1 MSQSLVMV
9 VDDEPDIRD
18 LVREILEDEGYA
30 VVVAEDVK
38 TAREAIEERLPD
50 LVLLD
55 IWMPEQDGV
64 SLLKEWRDRGALKF
78 PVVMIS
84 GHGTV
89 ETAVEATRLGAV
101 DFIEKP
107 LSLARLLLS
116 VEKAISSFNSSDAS
130 PELVRDRNIPQL
142 IGGSAYVANLRE
154 TIEKS
159 AATSE
164 TGVLIQGER
173 ATGKQLI
180 AQHIHRLSGHNVGG
194 PEQNA
199 RSDSPFIQLRCDSLS
214 ESGAARDLLGDANST
229 GYLESANGGTLC
241 LVDVEELSQAGQTL
255 LLDVLE
261 KGVID
266 RGLDQSVAFDARI
279 IATSTVDL
287 SALLARGLFN
297 ESLYYRLAVLVIN
310 TLPLREHREDVPAL
324 LNYYV
329 DRLVEQEG
337 MSYRHF
343 TVAAQNHLRNKD
355 WPGNVL
361 ELVNVVQRLLILG
374 DDVEIDVAEIE
385 KLTGSDHD
393 KGYEVSGDTMRLPL
407 DVPLREARTEFEKL
421 YLQRQLDRV
430 DGNIVELARI
440 VGMER
445 THLYRKLRSVGI
457 QAGRKRG

>member
-18 LVREILEDEGYA
+18 LVKEILEDEGYA
-30 VVVAEDVK
+30 VIVAEDVSV
-38 TAREAIEERLPD
+38 AREAIAERVPD

-55 IWMPEQDGV
+55 IWMPEQDGI
-64 SLLKEWRDRGALKF
+64 SLLKEWRDSGQLKF

-107 LSLARLLLS
+107 LSLARLLLAA
-116 VEKAISSFNSSDAS
+116 EKAISNFALPDQQN
-130 PELVRDRNIPQL
+130 RNVEKKLPL
-142 IGGSAYVANLRE
+142 IVGTSAYATELRA

-159 AATSE
+159 ASNSD

-173 ATGKQLI
+173 ATGKLLV
-180 AQHIHRLSGHNVGG
+180 AQHIHQASNRR
-194 PEQNA
+194 EQ
-199 RSDSPFIQLRCDSLS
+199 PFVTLRCDSLS
-214 ESGAARDLLGDANST
+214 DMNAERELLGNANNV
-229 GYLESANGGTLC
+229 GYLGSVNGGTLC
-241 LVDVEELSQAGQTL
+241 LTDLDELPKTAQGIILAAVESGELN
-255 LLDVLE
+255 V
-261 KGVID
+261 
-266 RGLDQSVAFDARI
+266 RGKTTPFNARI
-279 IATSTVDL
+279 IACCATDTQKAVASGD
-287 SALLARGLFN
+287 FN
-297 ESLYYRLAVLVIN
+297 EALYYRLAVLVIN
-310 TLPLREHREDVPAL
+310 TIPLRDHREDVPAL
-324 LNYYV
+324 LTYTV

-337 MSYRHF
+337 LPYRHF
-343 TVAAQNHLRNKD
+343 SVSAQNKLRNMD

-361 ELVNVVQRLLILG
+361 ELINFVQRLLILG
-374 DDVEIDVAEIE
+374 NGVEIDLSEVEQLHGNDRE
-385 KLTGSDHD
+385 RS
-393 KGYEVSGDTMRLPL
+393 YEMSGDVMKLPL

-421 YLQRQLDRV
+421 YLLRQLEKV

-457 QAGRKRG
+457 KAGRKRG

>member
-1 MSQSLVMV
+1 MRQSLIMV

-38 TAREAIEERLPD
+38 TAREAIAERLPD

-64 SLLKEWRDRGALKF
+64 SLLKEWREQGTLKF

-116 VEKAISSFNSSDAS
+116 VEKALSSFSRTDVEAERGNRRELPQLAGSSDYINDLRQTIQKTA
-130 PELVRDRNIPQL
+130 
-142 IGGSAYVANLRE
+142 AN
-154 TIEKS
+154 
-159 AATSE
+159 SE
-164 TGVLIQGER
+164 AGVLIQGER

-180 AQHIHRLSGHNVGG
+180 AQHIHKAGNRAS
-194 PEQNA
+194 E
-199 RSDSPFIQLRCDSLS
+199 PFIQLRCDSLS
-214 ESGAARDLLGDANST
+214 ESGTSRDLLGDANSA

-241 LVDVEELSQAGQTL
+241 LIDLEELSPAAQSL

-261 KGVID
+261 KGVLD
-266 RGLDQSVAFDARI
+266 RGLEQPVPFNARI
-279 IATSTVDL
+279 IATTTVDMP
-287 SALLARGLFN
+287 ALLAQGHFSEL
-297 ESLYYRLAVLVIN
+297 LYYRLAVLMIN

-324 LNYYV
+324 LSYYV
-329 DRLVEQEG
+329 DRFVEQDG

-343 TVAAQNHLRNKD
+343 TVAAQNHLRNRD

-374 DDVEIDVAEIE
+374 DDVEVDVAEIE
-385 KLTGSDHD
+385 ELSRGELEAGS
-393 KGYEVSGDTMRLPL
+393 EVSGDIMRIPL
-407 DVPLREARTEFEKL
+407 NVPLREARTEFERL

-430 DGNIVELARI
+430 DGNIVELANN

-457 QAGRKRG
+457 QAGRKRSSD

>member
-38 TAREAIEERLPD
+38 TAREAIVERVPD

-64 SLLKEWRDRGALKF
+64 SLLKEWRDQGKLQF

-116 VEKAISSFNSSDAS
+116 VEKAISSFNRNDTAS
-130 PELVRDRNIPQL
+130 GVVRESNIPN
-142 IGGSAYVANLRE
+142 IVGSGKYISELRE

-159 AATSE
+159 AASND

-173 ATGKQLI
+173 ATGKRLI
-180 AQHIHRLSGHNVGG
+180 AQHIHRNGKG
-194 PEQNA
+194 A
-199 RSDSPFIQLRCDSLS
+199 ATPFIQLRCDGLS
-214 ESGAARDLLGDANST
+214 ESDIARDLLGDQNSS
-229 GYLESANGGTLC
+229 GYFESGAASEVPFN
-241 LVDVEELSQAGQTL
+241 
-255 LLDVLE
+255 
-261 KGVID
+261 
-266 RGLDQSVAFDARI
+266 ARV
-279 IATSTVDL
+279 IATTTVDL
-287 SALLARGLFN
+287 SARVSQGLFVD
-297 ESLYYRLAVLVIN
+297 SLYYRLAVLVIN
-310 TLPLREHREDVPAL
+310 TLPLREHREDIPAF

-329 DRLVEQEG
+329 DWLVEQEG
-337 MSYRHF
+337 LSYRHF
-343 TVAAQNHLRNKD
+343 SVAAQNHLRNKD
-355 WPGNVL
+355 WSGNVL

-374 DDVEIDVAEIE
+374 DDIEIDVAEIE
-385 KLTGSDHD
+385 KLVGDD
-393 KGYEVSGDTMRLPL
+393 QERNYEVSGDTMRLPL
-407 DVPLREARTEFEKL
+407 DVPLREARAEFERL

-430 DGNIVELARI
+430 DGNIVELATI

>member
-30 VVVAEDVK
+30 VVVAENVK

-64 SLLKEWRDRGALKF
+64 SLLKEWRDQGALQF

-116 VEKAISSFNSSDAS
+116 VGKAISGFNQPDTA
-130 PELVRDRNIPQL
+130 PGPAKVRNIPMIAGNSTYITGL
-142 IGGSAYVANLRE
+142 LE

-159 AATSE
+159 AAIND
-164 TGVLIQGER
+164 TGVLIHGER

-180 AQHIHRLSGHNVGG
+180 AQHIHNV
-194 PEQNA
+194 
-199 RSDSPFIQLRCDSLS
+199 SDRAAQPFIQLRCDSLS
-214 ESGAARDLLGDANST
+214 ESGAARDLLGDANSP

-241 LVDVEELSQAGQTL
+241 LVDVEELTAAGQTII
-255 LLDVLE
+255 LDVLE
-261 KGVID
+261 KGLID
-266 RGLDQSVAFDARI
+266 RGLQQPVAFNARVV
-279 IATSTVDL
+279 ATSTVDL
-287 SALLARGLFN
+287 SALPAQGDFN
-297 ESLYYRLAVLVIN
+297 EALYYRLAVLVIE

-374 DDVEIDVAEIE
+374 DDVEIDVEEIE
-385 KLTGSDHD
+385 ALVGREETKNYSI
-393 KGYEVSGDTMRLPL
+393 SGDTMRLPL
-407 DVPLREARTEFEKL
+407 DVPLREARTEFERL

>member
-1 MSQSLVMV
+1 MSQSLIMV

-38 TAREAIEERLPD
+38 TAREVISEKLPD

-64 SLLKEWRDRGALKF
+64 SLLKEWRDQGSLKF

-116 VEKAISSFNSSDAS
+116 VEKAISTFSKSDVS
-130 PELVRDRNIPQL
+130 PDPARDRNLPQ
-142 IGGSAYVANLRE
+142 IAGSSPYINGLRE
-154 TIEKS
+154 VIEKTAS
-159 AATSE
+159 VNE
-164 TGVLIQGER
+164 TGVLVQGER
-173 ATGKQLI
+173 ATGKLLV
-180 AQHIHRLSGHNVGG
+180 AQHIHNT
-194 PEQNA
+194 
-199 RSDSPFIQLRCDSLS
+199 SDRANQPFIHLRCDSLS
-214 ESGAARDLLGDANST
+214 ESGAAHELLGDSNSP

-241 LVDVEELSQAGQTL
+241 LIDVEELSAAGQAL

-261 KGVID
+261 KGMID
-266 RGLDQSVAFDARI
+266 RGLEQPVAFDARI
-279 IATSTVDL
+279 IATSAVDL
-287 SALLARGLFN
+287 SALLAQGYFN

-385 KLTGSDHD
+385 KLVGREQE

-407 DVPLREARTEFEKL
+407 DVPLREARAEFEKL

>member
-1 MSQSLVMV
+1 MSQSTVMV

-38 TAREAIEERLPD
+38 SAREAIGESVPD

-64 SLLKEWRDRGALKF
+64 SLLKEWRDEGKLKF

-116 VEKAISSFNSSDAS
+116 VEKAISSFEADDA
-130 PELVRDRNIPQL
+130 LVGSREERDIPQL
-142 IGGSAYVANLRE
+142 IGSSRYITELHE
-154 TIEKS
+154 KIEKS
-159 AATSE
+159 SANND

-180 AQHIHRLSGHNVGG
+180 AQHVHAASKAAGG
-194 PEQNA
+194 
-199 RSDSPFIQLRCDSLS
+199 PFIQLRCDSLS
-214 ESGAARDLLGDANST
+214 ESGAARDLLGDSNSS
-229 GYLESANGGTLC
+229 GFLESANGGTLC
-241 LVDVEELSQAGQTL
+241 LLDVEELSSIAQNVI
-255 LLDVLE
+255 LDVIE
-261 KGVID
+261 TGSIV
-266 RGLDQSVAFDARI
+266 RGPGQSVPVNARI
-279 IATSTVDL
+279 VATTTTDL
-287 SALLARGLFN
+287 SRQVTQGAFN
-297 ESLYYRLAVLVIN
+297 ESLYYRLSVLVID
-310 TLPLREHREDVPAL
+310 TMPLRDHREDVPAL

-329 DRLVEQEG
+329 DRMVEQEG
-337 MSYRHF
+337 LTYRHF
-343 TVAAQNHLRNKD
+343 SVAAQNHLRNRE
-355 WPGNVL
+355 WTGNVL

-374 DDVEIDVAEIE
+374 DEVEIDLPEIE
-385 KLTGSDHD
+385 KLVGNDAEKS
-393 KGYEVSGDTMRLPL
+393 YEVNADTMRLPL
-407 DVPLREARTEFEKL
+407 DVPLREARTEFERL

>member
-1 MSQSLVMV
+1 MSQSLIMV

-38 TAREAIEERLPD
+38 TAREAIAERLPD

-64 SLLKEWRDRGALKF
+64 SLLKEWRDQGALKF

-116 VEKAISSFNSSDAS
+116 VEKAISAFNKPDAS
-130 PELVRDRNIPQL
+130 PHPVRDRNLPQL
-142 IGGSAYVANLRE
+142 AGSSPYIAGLRE
-154 TIEKS
+154 TIEKTAS
-159 AATSE
+159 VNE
-164 TGVLIQGER
+164 TGVLVQGER

-180 AQHIHRLSGHNVGG
+180 AQHIHNS
-194 PEQNA
+194 
-199 RSDSPFIQLRCDSLS
+199 SDRAGQPFIHLRCDSLS
-214 ESGAARDLLGDANST
+214 ESGAERDLLGDANSP
-229 GYLESANGGTLC
+229 GFLESANGGTLC
-241 LVDVEELSQAGQTL
+241 LVDVEELPPAGQLL

-261 KGVID
+261 KGVIV
-266 RGLDQSVAFDARI
+266 RGQESPVAFDARI

-287 SALLARGLFN
+287 SALPAQGHFN
-297 ESLYYRLAVLVIN
+297 ESLYYRLAVLVIH

-337 MSYRHF
+337 LSYRHF

-374 DDVEIDVAEIE
+374 DDIEIDVAEIE
-385 KLTGSDHD
+385 KLVGQEQEKS
-393 KGYEVSGDTMRLPL
+393 YEIGGDTMRLPL

-457 QAGRKRG
+457 QAGRKRD

>member
-9 VDDEPDIRD
+9 VDDEPDIRE

-38 TAREAIEERLPD
+38 TAREAIQERAPD

-64 SLLKEWRDRGALKF
+64 SLLKEWSDQGPLRF

-116 VEKAISSFNSSDAS
+116 VEKAISSFNKTATESGAARVRKI
-130 PELVRDRNIPQL
+130 PELA
-142 IGGSAYVANLRE
+142 GSSAYIADLRE
-154 TIEKS
+154 TIKKS
-159 AATSE
+159 ANTE
-164 TGVLIQGER
+164 TGVLVQGER
-173 ATGKQLI
+173 ATGKQLL
-180 AQHIHRLSGHNVGG
+180 AQQIH
-194 PEQNA
+194 NA
-199 RSDSPFIQLRCDSLS
+199 SPRTSKPFIQLRCDSLS
-214 ESGAARDLLGDANST
+214 ESGAARDLLGDANSP

-241 LVDVEELSQAGQTL
+241 LVDVEELSSAAQSL

-261 KGVID
+261 KGVLD
-266 RGLDQSVAFDARI
+266 RGLDQSVTFNARI
-279 IATSTVDL
+279 IATSTIDL
-287 SALLARGLFN
+287 SAAMAQGEFSEL
-297 ESLYYRLAVLVIN
+297 LYYRLAVLIIN

-324 LNYYV
+324 LKYYV
-329 DRLVEQEG
+329 DWFVEQEG
-337 MSYRHF
+337 MTYRHF
-343 TVAAQNHLRNKD
+343 TVAAQNHMRNKD

-361 ELVNVVQRLLILG
+361 ELVNVVQRLMILG
-374 DDVEIDVAEIE
+374 DDVEVDVAEIE
-385 KLTGSDHD
+385 KLGGSEHES
-393 KGYEVSGDTMRLPL
+393 GYEVSSDMMRIPL
-407 DVPLREARTEFEKL
+407 NLPLREARTEFERL
-421 YLQRQLDRV
+421 YLQRQLDSV

>member
-1 MSQSLVMV
+1 MSQTLVMV

-30 VVVAEDVK
+30 VVVAEDAK
-38 TAREAIEERLPD
+38 TARETLAERVPD

-55 IWMPEQDGV
+55 IWMPDQDGV
-64 SLLKEWRDRGALKF
+64 SLLKEWRDQGALKF

-116 VEKAISSFNSSDAS
+116 VEKALASFSKSESGADPS
-130 PELVRDRNIPQL
+130 VVSNIPQ
-142 IGGSAYVANLRE
+142 IVGNSAYISGLRE
-154 TIEKS
+154 TVEKS
-159 AATSE
+159 AANSE
-164 TGVLIQGER
+164 TAVLIQGER
-173 ATGKQLI
+173 ATGKRLI
-180 AQHIHRLSGHNVGG
+180 AQHIH
-194 PEQNA
+194 NA
-199 RSDSPFIQLRCDSLS
+199 GDQATGPFIQLRCDSLS
-214 ESGAARDLLGDANST
+214 EVGTARDLLGDANSP

-241 LVDVEELSQAGQTL
+241 LIDVEELSTAGQTL
-255 LLDVLE
+255 LLNVLE
-261 KGVID
+261 KGVLE
-266 RGLDQSVAFDARI
+266 RGDAQSRPFSARI
-279 IATSTVDL
+279 IATSRMDL
-287 SALLARGLFN
+287 STLLAHGEFN
-297 ESLYYRLAVLVIN
+297 ELLYYRLAVLVIN
-310 TLPLREHREDVPAL
+310 TLPLRDHREDVPAL
-324 LNYYV
+324 LNYYSDRFV
-329 DRLVEQEG
+329 DQEG

-343 TVAAQNHLRNKD
+343 TVAAQNFLRNKD

-385 KLTGSDHD
+385 KLTSSESET
-393 KGYEVSGDTMRLPL
+393 GYDVGGDTMRLPL
-407 DVPLREARTEFEKL
+407 NIPLREARTEFERL
-421 YLQRQLDRV
+421 YLQRQLERV
-430 DGNIVELARI
+430 EGNIVELARI